1 MPNSRYTPY
10 LIAGLFITSVAGWGT
25 AWNNSRR
32 GEPEPAEGR
41 AGPGRS
47 SSRVGDRPEA
57 RQSLG
62 SLMENPRSAKLL
74 NEMVSISAEAKPG
87 QVNAKLIAACRAT
100 LTDPDPES
108 RNRDF
113 ALLLT
118 QMRAEDGAAM
128 HELFLELD
136 AAGKPL
142 PNYSAFATRWGEV
155 DGKGAYVYLFNE
167 VPPRM
172 PARDLRDIA
181 RGWGAK
187 DPQAALAWMTE
198 HVEIGQRFGGLGRV
212 FEGWVR
218 GDSDGATAWL
228 LKQKPGIELVD
239 CVAGAMPEQL
249 HCKDMMTSIDWLVAL
264 PDDGI
269 MGMASQQGWRTA
281 LDNLNELS
289 YQNASTIWGKVKDQ
303 PWAGFG
309 QFERLAD
316 QASRTRSA
324 SEGMGGFLNELS
336 NSWPAEEV
344 TSKFQ
349 EWSEKDPERTSAW
362 LAKAPPSAVRTAA
375 IQGLV
380 ATLEKSDPEAAA
392 QWREALVK

>member
-1 MPNSRYTPY
+1 
-10 LIAGLFITSVAGWGT
+10 
-25 AWNNSRR
+25 
-32 GEPEPAEGR
+32 
-41 AGPGRS
+41 
-47 SSRVGDRPEA
+47 
-57 RQSLG
+57 
-62 SLMENPRSAKLL
+62 MENPRSAKLL
-74 NEMVSISAEAKPG
+74 NEIVTISAEAKPG

-100 LTDPDPES
+100 LMDPDPES

-142 PNYSAFATRWGEV
+142 PNYSSFATRWGEV
-155 DGKGAYVYLFNE
+155 DGKGAYAYLMNE
-167 VPPRM
+167 VPQRM
-172 PARDLRDIA
+172 PGRDLRDIA

-187 DPQAALAWMTE
+187 DPQAALAWMAE
-198 HVEIGQRFGGLGRV
+198 NNDLAEKFGGRGRI

-218 GDSDGATAWL
+218 GDPDGATAWL
-228 LKQKPGIELVD
+228 LKQQPGFEVVD
-239 CVAGAMPEQL
+239 CVASAMPE
-249 HCKDMMTSIDWLVAL
+249 HFRTKDMMTAVDWLVSL
-264 PDDGI
+264 PDEGI

-281 LDNLNELS
+281 LDNLNEVS

-303 PWAGFG
+303 PWMGFE
-309 QFERLAD
+309 QFERLAA
-316 QASRTRSA
+316 QASKTRTA

-344 TSKFQ
+344 SSRFQ
-349 EWSEKDPERTSAW
+349 QWSEQNPEKTSAW
-362 LAKAPPSAVRTAA
+362 LADAPPSAVRTAA
-375 IQGLV
+375 IRGLV

-392 QWREALVK
+392 QWRAELAKQANGK